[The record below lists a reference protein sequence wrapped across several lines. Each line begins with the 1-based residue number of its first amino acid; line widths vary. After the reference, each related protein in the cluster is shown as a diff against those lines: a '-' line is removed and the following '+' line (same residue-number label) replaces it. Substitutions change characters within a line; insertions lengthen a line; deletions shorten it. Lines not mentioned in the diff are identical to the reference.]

1 MDTADGGPE
10 RRPSTWRRSIASES
24 DGHHPSEDAVADGF
38 RPHQATSSQPN
49 SNSPRASTETL
60 QRPSSISKPPQAHD
74 SLTLRNDGTS
84 CRHPEMPAPFNAGAF
99 ILPNGSYQ
107 GLTGPSHPYSMYPQE
122 ALDDAA
128 SSTAPNVALTAPA
141 HPYSLYT
148 QTIGDGDAA
157 VGQITMGSGNAYQR
171 QTSAGGDGTGDLLG
185 ALAPVEEL
193 PPYTRYPE
201 GPSARSTQETT
212 SDAMRAAPPILVSGA
227 GGLGRATRD
236 PEFSS
241 AEDDL
246 PAVSASHPV
255 TPGETA
261 SQHEINTAARDFSE
275 KTAPLTTWQRRAKK
289 KLWGI
294 VPCWAIALLVV
305 GIIIVGVVL
314 GTVIGT
320 VLSKKAKADGHGDSQ
335 AEGVS
340 RSPSSD
346 IEPLRAVPA
355 SLPPLATGAFCL
367 PPLDISQAPKSC
379 FNDPRQAQAWS
390 CEMPFRFYSM
400 AISRDAAAPPT
411 KGYTLSLTPRNVS
424 DSKFLWGTQPPDIS
438 SPQRLTLVDDTFERN
453 RGPAWW
459 MLTKFDKTV
468 VIDEDKISRR
478 LSKRDGPPAFRSQ
491 TIAKRRGA
499 VVGDRPWI
507 CTWPDTTL
515 EIFIY
520 PSQNTSYA
528 SSPSGADAAI
538 SDFMRDPMSSYP
550 MVVKLLERRW
560 CNNPQQPVVRCRQVE
575 IIAEGAE
582 KGLEDENGNPIE
594 VIIDESW
601 RSAEERNAQRERER
615 HPGANQAASNDIF
628 AREALE
634 LTDCGCLW
642 LST

>member
-1 MDTADGGPE
+1 MDSPDGGPE
-10 RRPSTWRRSIASES
+10 RRPSTWRQSVASDF
-24 DGHHPSEDAVADGF
+24 DGHCPGENAVADGF
-38 RPHQATSSQPN
+38 RPHQATAPQP
-49 SNSPRASTETL
+49 PRTSTETL

-84 CRHPEMPAPFNAGAF
+84 RRHPEMPASPNAGAF
-99 ILPNGSYQ
+99 ILPDGSYQ

-122 ALDDAA
+122 ALDEAA
-128 SSTAPNVALTAPA
+128 SSTAPNVAHTAPA
-141 HPYSLYT
+141 HPYALYT
-148 QTIGDGDAA
+148 QTIGDDDAA
-157 VGQITMGSGNAYQR
+157 VRQIAYQR
-171 QTSAGGDGTGDLLG
+171 QTSAGGDETGDLLG

-201 GPSARSTQETT
+201 GPSARPPREAAP
-212 SDAMRAAPPILVSGA
+212 DAMRAVPPIAISGA

-241 AEDDL
+241 AEDEL
-246 PAVSASHPV
+246 PTASTSHPV

-305 GIIIVGVVL
+305 GILIVGVVL

-320 VLSKKAKADGHGDSQ
+320 VLSKRAKADGHGDSQ

-346 IEPLRAVPA
+346 IEPLRVVPA
-355 SLPPLATGAFCL
+355 SLPPLVTGAFCL
-367 PPLDISQAPKSC
+367 PPLDISQAPRSC

-390 CEMPFRFYSM
+390 CEMPFRFYAM
-400 AISRDAAAPPT
+400 AISRDTDAPAT
-411 KGYTLSLTPRNVS
+411 RGYTLSLTARNAS
-424 DSKFLWGTQPPDIS
+424 DSKFLWGTQPPDIT

-459 MLTKFDKTV
+459 MLTKFNKTV

-478 LSKRDGPPAFRSQ
+478 LSKRDGPPVLRPK

-499 VVGDRPWI
+499 ELGDKPWI

-520 PSQNTSYA
+520 PSQSTSYA
-528 SSPSGADAAI
+528 ASPSGADAAM
-538 SDFMRDPMSSYP
+538 SDFMHDPMSSYP

-560 CNNPQQPVVRCRQVE
+560 CNNPQQPMVRCRQVE
-575 IIAEGAE
+575 IIAEGTE
-582 KGLEDENGNPIE
+582 RSLEDENGNPIE

-601 RSAEERNAQRERER
+601 RSAEERVAQRERER
-615 HPGANQAASNDIF
+615 HPGASQAAYNDIY

>member
-1 MDTADGGPE
+1 MDSSDGGPD
-10 RRPSTWRRSIASES
+10 RRLSTWRHSVASES
-24 DGHHPSEDAVADGF
+24 DAHQPSEDAVADGF
-38 RPHQATSSQPN
+38 RPHHTTASQSTSNP
-49 SNSPRASTETL
+49 PKTSTEVL
-60 QRPSSISKPPQAHD
+60 RRPSSISKPPQAHD
-74 SLTLRNDGTS
+74 PLTLRNDGTS
-84 CRHPEMPAPFNAGAF
+84 RCRPEIPASPNAGPF
-99 ILPNGSYQ
+99 IIPDGSYQ

-122 ALDDAA
+122 ALDEAA
-128 SSTAPNVALTAPA
+128 SSTAPNVALAAPA
-141 HPYSLYT
+141 HPYALYT
-148 QTIGDGDAA
+148 QTIGGDDAA
-157 VGQITMGSGNAYQR
+157 VGQIGMGSGNAFRR
-171 QTSAGGDGTGDLLG
+171 QTSTEGNVATDLLG
-185 ALAPVEEL
+185 ALGPVEEL

-201 GPSARSTQETT
+201 GSSAPRPPEAAP
-212 SDAMRAAPPILVSGA
+212 DAMSTVSPLSISGA

-246 PAVSASHPV
+246 PAASASHPV

-275 KTAPLTTWQRRAKK
+275 KPSLTNWQRRAKK

-294 VPCWAIALLVV
+294 IPYWAIALLAV
-305 GIIIVGVVL
+305 GIVIVAVVL

-320 VLSKKAKADGHGDSQ
+320 VLSKKTKADGHGDSQ
-335 AEGVS
+335 ADGVS

-346 IEPLRAVPA
+346 IEPLREVPA
-355 SLPPLATGAFCL
+355 SLPSLATGTFCL

-390 CEMPFRFYSM
+390 CEMPFRFYAM
-400 AISRDAAAPPT
+400 AVSRVADAPAT
-411 KGYTLSLTPRNVS
+411 KGYNLSLTARNAS

-438 SPQRLTLVDDTFERN
+438 RPRQLTLVDDAFERN

-459 MLTKFDKTV
+459 MLTKFNKTV
-468 VIDEDKISRR
+468 VIDEDKMSRY
-478 LSKRDGPPAFRSQ
+478 LSKRDESSASRSKA
-491 TIAKRRGA
+491 IAKRRGA
-499 VVGDRPWI
+499 ILGDRPWI

-520 PSQNTSYA
+520 PSQKTSYA
-528 SSPSGADAAI
+528 ASPSGADAATP
-538 SDFMRDPMSSYP
+538 DFMQDPISSYP

-575 IIAEGAE
+575 IIAEGTERA
-582 KGLEDENGNPIE
+582 LEDEDGNPIE

-601 RSAEERNAQRERER
+601 RSAKERIAQRERER
-615 HPGANQAASNDIF
+615 HPGANQASYNSIF